1 MWQSLWATSENAEG
15 GISSDVACRVAFPKI
30 PRRAPQKSCVAH
42 PKAPHCAP
50 KAPHCVP
57 KKNASHSQ
65 KTPHRIPKN
74 ISSRLM
80 ASLCWFSQPLY
91 QGFLLYHRYTFAVPS
106 PYLRRCTLGFHRE
119 IRGCSGAGRA
129 MVRRRYGEQCGLQW
143 VLRWKP
149 ATDWC
154 TAVLHG
160 NIPAQGDT

>member
-15 GISSDVACRVAFPKI
+15 GISSDVACRVAL
-30 PRRAPQKSCVAH
+30 
-42 PKAPHCAP
+42 
-50 KAPHCVP
+50 P
-57 KKNASHSQ
+57 KKS
-65 KTPHRIPKN
+65 RRVPKN

-106 PYLRRCTLGFHRE
+106 PYLRRCTLGFHRK

-149 ATDWC
+149 ATGWY
-154 TAVLHG
+154 TAVLHCDLL
-160 NIPAQGDT
+160 AQGDT

>member
-1 MWQSLWATSENAEG
+1 MQKGALVATWCAASRFPKYRVVLPKK
-15 GISSDVACRVAFPKI
+15 VASRTQKRRIAFP
-30 PRRAPQKSCVAH
+30 
-42 PKAPHCAP
+42 
-50 KAPHCVP
+50 
-57 KKNASHSQ
+57 

-80 ASLCWFSQPLY
+80 ASRCWFSQPLY
-91 QGFLLYHRYTFAVPS
+91 QGFLLYHRYTFAVPP

>member
-1 MWQSLWATSENAEG
+1 MQKGALVATWRAAS
-15 GISSDVACRVAFPKI
+15 RFPKYRVVL
-30 PRRAPQKSCVAH
+30 PKKVASRTQKRRIAF
-42 PKAPHCAP
+42 
-50 KAPHCVP
+50 P

-91 QGFLLYHRYTFAVPS
+91 QGFLLYHRYTFAVPP

>member
-1 MWQSLWATSENAEG
+1 MQKGALVATWRAAS
-15 GISSDVACRVAFPKI
+15 RFPKYRVVL
-30 PRRAPQKSCVAH
+30 PKKSR
-42 PKAPHCAP
+42 CAP
-50 KAPHCVP
+50 KSAALRSQSAALRSQ
-57 KKNASHSQ
+57 KNASHSQ